1 LRTSWFDRLEPDE
14 ALAEVVAGLVMV
26 LTFTLAAG
34 LLTRGGEGGHKT
46 LVIAAVGCNVA
57 WGLIDAALYL
67 LGRKTMRSYRARFLR
82 SVQIARDADAAQDAI
97 RQEWEP
103 ILLEATREQDRE
115 RLYSA
120 MRELALNAK
129 PLPAKLR
136 RDDIKGAI
144 AIFIL
149 VCATTIPAILPFL
162 FLRNDWL
169 ALRISNLFLVVLL
182 FLTGYRWARSI
193 DANPTLTGLALV
205 ALGLVLVTC
214 AIALGG

>member
-1 LRTSWFDRLEPDE
+1 
-14 ALAEVVAGLVMV
+14 MV

-34 LLTRGGEGGHKT
+34 LLTHGGEGGHKT

-67 LGRKTMRSYRARFLR
+67 LGRKTMRSSRARLLR
-82 SVQIARDADAAQDAI
+82 SVQIARDADAAQAAI
-97 RQEWEP
+97 RREWEP

-115 RLYSA
+115 RLYGA

-136 RDDIKGAI
+136 REDIKGAI

-149 VCATTIPAILPFL
+149 VCGTTIPAILPFL
-162 FLRNDWL
+162 FLRSEWL
-169 ALRISNLFLVVLL
+169 ALRVSNLLLVALL
-182 FLTGYRWARSI
+182 FFAGRRWARNI
-193 DANPTLTGLALV
+193 DANPTLTGIALV
-205 ALGLVLVTC
+205 ALGLALVGC